1 MRFRSRSWYVITAV
15 ALVTAEGCSTLREIP
30 SSEYTERV
38 ARQPIRVVTREGLS
52 YQLDEARV
60 EGDTLVGVRRRDVE
74 GPVDEFDTLRL
85 PLDQVASISAR
96 HTDWY
101 RTGLI
106 GVLSMGALLGIGLS
120 SRGSSEGSSGSTDT
134 GPKPPPP
141 TSARPGR

>member
-1 MRFRSRSWYVITAV
+1 MRFRCRSWYALTAMT
-15 ALVTAEGCSTLREIP
+15 LLLGQGCTTLREIP

-38 ARQPIRVVTREGLS
+38 PRQPVRVVTREGLS

-60 EGDTLVGVRRRDVE
+60 DGDTLAGVRRRDVE

-96 HTDWY
+96 RVDWY

-106 GVLSMGALLGIGLS
+106 GLLSMGAVLGIGLS
-120 SRGSSEGSSGSTDT
+120 RSSSGGGDGGTDNT
-134 GPKPPPP
+134 PRPPPP
-141 TSARPGR
+141 TSSRPGR